1 MLNIPIM
8 CRFAM
13 TDPAP
18 QPRQHGLGSTLVLAL
33 GTFAVGTDAFVLAGF
48 LPDTAAS
55 LGVSTA
61 TAGQSVTVFAAA
73 YALLSPV
80 VATMTARIRRRPLL
94 VAALIVLGL
103 ANLGSALSPT
113 LAVLLLTRVLA
124 AGGAAAFTPNA
135 GATAAALVAPQLRAR
150 ALAVVVG
157 GLTIA
162 TALGVPLGNL
172 IGAWM
177 GWRYALGLVAMV
189 CLVVAAGVAA
199 IMPDLPGNPRV
210 ALRTRLAVL
219 RNPAVLTVLPLTV
232 LGMTAAYTVYAYAVP
247 TLSAVGI
254 TASAAAWMLALYG
267 IGAVAGNLGGGY
279 ATDRWSATRVL
290 TTGYVTMAVAL
301 AVLGWLAATHRHAPI
316 LVGLLMLGWGA
327 ASWCQTPPQ
336 QHRLIAAASQEAP
349 LVIALNSSGIYL
361 GIGAG
366 TLVGGLTT
374 SAGPATMAATGAVV
388 AVTALG
394 YLLITSRRRTDA
406 ANSPAP
412 SRD

>member
-1 MLNIPIM
+1 MSNIPIM
-8 CRFAM
+8 R
-13 TDPAP
+13 PATP
-18 QPRQHGLGSTLVLAL
+18 NSGSRPAQHGLGSTLVLAL
-33 GTFAVGTDAFVLAGF
+33 GTFAVGTDAFVLVGF

-61 TAGQSVTVFAAA
+61 AAGQSVTVFAAA

-80 VATMTARIRRRPLL
+80 VATVTARIRRRPLL

-103 ANLGSALSPT
+103 ANLGSALSPSFP
-113 LAVLLLTRVLA
+113 VLLVTRILA

-135 GATAAALVAPQLRAR
+135 GAAAAALVAPQLRAR

-157 GLTIA
+157 GLTVA

-172 IGAWM
+172 IGTLL
-177 GWRYALGLVAMV
+177 GWRYALALVAAV
-189 CLVVAAGVAA
+189 CVLVAAGVAA

-219 RNPAVLTVLPLTV
+219 RKPGVIVVLPLTV
-232 LGMTAAYTVYAYAVP
+232 LGMTAAYAVYAYTVP
-247 TLSAVGI
+247 ALDAVGI
-254 TASAAAWMLALYG
+254 DASSFAWMLALYG
-267 IGAVAGNLGGGY
+267 IGAVVGNLGGGY

-290 TTGYVTMAVAL
+290 TTGYITMATTL
-301 AVLGWLAATHRHAPI
+301 AVLSWVAITHTSAPI
-316 LVGLLMLGWGA
+316 LVGLLMLAWGG

-336 QHRLIAAASQEAP
+336 QHRLIAAAPNEAP

-366 TLVGGLTT
+366 TIAGGLTT
-374 SAGPATMAATGAVV
+374 SAGATTMFATGSVLAIL
-388 AVTALG
+388 ALA
-394 YLLITSRRRTDA
+394 YLLITGNRSGEA
-406 ANSPAP
+406 AKSPALD
-412 SRD
+412 RN

>member
-1 MLNIPIM
+1 MSSIPKM
-8 CRFAM
+8 AGSTT
-13 TDPAP
+13 TDPDSQP
-18 QPRQHGLGSTLVLAL
+18 QQRGLGSTLVLAL

-61 TAGQSVTVFAAA
+61 AAGLSVTVFAAA

-80 VATMTARIRRRPLL
+80 VATVTAPIRRRPLL

-113 LAVLLLTRVLA
+113 FPVLLLTRILA

-135 GATAAALVAPQLRAR
+135 GAAAVALVAPQLRAR

-162 TALGVPLGNL
+162 TALGVPLGDL

-177 GWRYALGLVAMV
+177 GWRYALGLVALV
-189 CLVVAAGVAA
+189 CLVVAAGVAV

-210 ALRTRLAVL
+210 PLRTRLAVL
-219 RNPAVLTVLPLTV
+219 RKPAVITVLPLTV
-232 LGMTAAYTVYAYAVP
+232 LGMTAAYTVYAYVVP
-247 TLSAVGI
+247 GLGAVGI
-254 TASAAAWMLALYG
+254 SASASAWMLAFYG
-267 IGAVAGNLGGGY
+267 VGAVAGNIGGGY

-290 TTGYVTMAVAL
+290 TTGYVTMATAL
-301 AVLGWLAATHRHAPI
+301 AVLGWLASTHTSAPI
-316 LVGLLMLGWGA
+316 LVGLLMIGWGA

-336 QHRLIAAASQEAP
+336 QHRLIAAAPNEAP

-374 SAGPATMAATGAVV
+374 SAGPAAMWVTGAVV
-388 AVTALG
+388 AVAALG
-394 YLLITSRRRTDA
+394 YLLITSRRYGDA

-412 SRD
+412 SRH